1 MPDLPPRTPAGAAGP
16 STRSAPDSYDLTV
29 LDGGLRVIT
38 SSVPTAQSA
47 SVSFFVGVGSRAER
61 PEVSGVSHYLE
72 HMLFKGTENRPTAP
86 EISEA
91 VEGAGGGLNAFTTRE
106 LTCYWNRLPFER
118 WETGIE
124 VLADMIQ
131 HSLLAS
137 EEVERERTVVQQE
150 IRRAHDN
157 PAAWTGELLQQVTF
171 GDQPVGRPVA
181 GTLETVAAIDRGEL
195 ASHIDS
201 HYTGGNAV
209 LSVAGNV
216 DHSAVVA
223 EAARHFTELAPGPRL
238 PVEPAT
244 PGLPEERIRVEE
256 RDIEQVNLALAVQCG
271 GRRDP
276 DRYALEVLVTLLGR
290 GMSSRLFKEVRERRG
305 LAYSVAAR
313 VGRLRDIGAV
323 AITAGVTREHQEEA
337 LEVIVAELHRLVAE
351 AVGEEELRRTIDY
364 AVGGFRLSLETPMA
378 VGQRLGD
385 QLLQDGEIERVE
397 DSVAALRA
405 VSAPDVQRV
414 AAGLF
419 AAPPALA
426 VVGPSAS
433 ADRLDAILAS

>member
-1 MPDLPPRTPAGAAGP
+1 MPDRPPGSRPVAAPAAA
-16 STRSAPDSYDLTV
+16 SRAPDAHELTV
-29 LDGGLRVIT
+29 LDGGLRIIT
-38 SSVPTAQSA
+38 ASAAQAQSA

-61 PEVSGVSHYLE
+61 VEVGGVSHYLE
-72 HMLFKGTENRPTAP
+72 HMLFKGTARRPTAP

-118 WETGIE
+118 WQTGIE

-131 HSLLAS
+131 HSLLAP

-150 IRRAHDN
+150 IRRTHDN
-157 PAAWTGELLQQVTF
+157 PAAWAGELLQRVTF

-181 GTLETVAAIDRGEL
+181 GTLESVSAIDRPEL
-195 ASHIDS
+195 SHHIRS

-209 LSVAGNV
+209 LAVAGRV
-216 DHSAVVA
+216 EHEAVVE
-223 EAARHFTELAPGPRL
+223 EAARHFSELAPG
-238 PVEPAT
+238 A
-244 PGLPEERIRVEE
+244 GLPLEAATRGLPAERVLVEE
-256 RDIEQVNLALAVQCG
+256 RETEQTNVALAVQCG

-276 DRYALEVLVTLLGR
+276 DRYALEILVTLLGR

-313 VGRLRDIGAV
+313 VGRLRDIGALAV
-323 AITAGVTREHQEEA
+323 TAGVTREQQEEA
-337 LEVIVAELHRLVAE
+337 LEVIMAELGRLVSE
-351 AVGEEELRRTIDY
+351 PVGEEELRRTIDY
-364 AVGGFRLSLETPMA
+364 AVGGFRLSLETPMS

-397 DSVAALRA
+397 ESVASLEA
-405 VSAPDVQRV
+405 VTAADVQRV
-414 AAGLF
+414 ARDLF
-419 AAPPALA
+419 EGPPALA

-433 ADRLDAILAS
+433 ADRLDAILSP